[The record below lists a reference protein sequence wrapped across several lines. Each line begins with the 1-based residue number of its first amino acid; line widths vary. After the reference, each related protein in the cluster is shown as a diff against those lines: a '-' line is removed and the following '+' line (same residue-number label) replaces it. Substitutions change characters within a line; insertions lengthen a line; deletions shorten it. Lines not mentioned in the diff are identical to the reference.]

1 MSKLPYG
8 AIRVLDVEP
17 ENPRVLVRLEL
28 TYAELAELQQAVYT
42 GASRFPVTLESRR
55 ATDVSD
61 DLLRICRD
69 LALEDR
75 EAYKALTQPSEYV
88 QGTLW

>member
-1 MSKLPYG
+1 MATLPYG

-17 ENPRVLVRLEL
+17 DDPRILVRLEL
-28 TYAELAELQQAVYT
+28 SYAELADLQQAVYT
-42 GASRFPVTLESRR
+42 GASRFPATLESRQ
-55 ATDVSD
+55 AMDVSD
-61 DLLRICRD
+61 NLLRICRD

>member
-1 MSKLPYG
+1 
-8 AIRVLDVEP
+8 
-17 ENPRVLVRLEL
+17 
-28 TYAELAELQQAVYT
+28 VYT